1 MLNISDNSVKGRITE
16 AKYVSFSKVKS
27 KRNKRV
33 LARLIVA
40 FLLMVVGIS
49 FLPWTQTVRGDGFVT
64 SLQPEQRPQTI
75 NSTIDGRIEAWF
87 VREGQ
92 YVAKGDTIIHISEIK
107 DEYFDPNLLARTEE
121 QIVSKELSVN
131 SYQEKVFAL
140 DAQIQ
145 ALRST
150 LVLKMEQAANKVL
163 QSRFKVQSDSMD
175 MEAAITNLHIA
186 ERQYDRTRQLQDE
199 GLKSL
204 TDLEN
209 RRLKQQ
215 EAQAKEISSE
225 NKLLSSRNELL
236 NAKIELTNLTN
247 EYNEKISKAA
257 SEKYASL
264 SSRYDGEATVSKL
277 NNQLSNYEARQRM
290 HHILA
295 PQSGYIT
302 KAIVTGIGETIKA
315 GDGLVSIMP
324 ADYELAV
331 EFFIEPYNLPLM
343 SVGSRVR
350 LIFDGWPALIFSG
363 WPGASTGTFG
373 GEIIAI
379 DNFISPN
386 GKYRTLVAPD
396 PNEVAWPNALRIG
409 SGAQGMEL
417 LNDVPI
423 WYEIW
428 RQLNG
433 FPPTYYQREAPEND
447 ISKPKN
453 SKKK

>member
-16 AKYVSFSKVKS
+16 TKYVSFNKVKS

-40 FLLMVVGIS
+40 FLVMIVAIS
-49 FLPWTQTVRGDGFVT
+49 FLPWTQTVHGDGFVT
-64 SLQPEQRPQTI
+64 SLRPEQRPQTVH
-75 NSTIDGRIEAWF
+75 STIDGRIESWY

-92 YVAKGDTIIHISEIK
+92 YVAKGDTIMHISEIK

-140 DAQIQ
+140 ESQIQ
-145 ALRST
+145 ALKST
-150 LVLKMEQAANKVL
+150 VELKMQQAANKIL
-163 QSRFKVQSDSMD
+163 QSGFKVQSDSMD
-175 MEAAITNLHIA
+175 MAAAITNLHIA
-186 ERQYDRTRQLQDE
+186 ERQYERTRQLQDE

-215 EAQAKEISSE
+215 EAQAKEISAE

-236 NAKIELTNLTN
+236 NAQIELTNLKN

-264 SSRYDGEATVSKL
+264 SSRYDVEASVSKL
-277 NNQLSNYEARQRM
+277 NNQLSNYEARRRM
-290 HHILA
+290 HYILA

-315 GDGLVSIMP
+315 GAGLISIMP
-324 ADYELAV
+324 AEYELAV
-331 EFFIEPYNLPLM
+331 EFFIEPFDLPLM

-350 LIFDGWPALIFSG
+350 LQFDGWPALVFSG
-363 WPGASTGTFG
+363 WPGVSTGTFG

-396 PNEVAWPNALRIG
+396 PDELPWPNALRIG

-433 FPPTYYQREAPEND
+433 FPPSYYQREAPSSEK
-447 ISKPKN
+447 SAPKK